1 MFYYTASNPAQL
13 ANFPFADMFILYVFS
28 LMACIN
34 NFFCC
39 IFYICNSVCMSPHGG
54 GHVFLLEIMTK
65 KISIYKFFHFA
76 LPSLIV
82 LTFPSTKHFQRYEG
96 SSLHAITLNKCTNK
110 KLSKSTKLWSN
121 VQTCLCRRAN
131 RGGRRI
137 LVVRPWIRVYQQ
149 PACGLWGPAT
159 RFSS

>member
-13 ANFPFADMFILYVFS
+13 ANFPLADMFILYVFS

-39 IFYICNSVCMSPHGG
+39 IFYICNSVCMPPHGGG

-96 SSLHAITLNKCTNK
+96 SSLHAITLNKCTNTK
-110 KLSKSTKLWSN
+110 NWVSPQSCGAMCKLRRTPNIGCETLNMSLPTASMWPMRPSN
-121 VQTCLCRRAN
+121 
-131 RGGRRI
+131 
-137 LVVRPWIRVYQQ
+137 
-149 PACGLWGPAT
+149 
-159 RFSS
+159 